1 MSIALLACMMAAN
14 CPICTEPIR
23 EHTVLNVR
31 CCSMQICQEC
41 MQSYC
46 TEQMKEGIFSISCPF
61 TGCDKKLDHGMV
73 MNNLTQET
81 HKKLFEKMI
90 VESTSNP
97 RIKTCPSCSRA
108 EEISADNL
116 AIINKA
122 KNAWFSSAN
131 SKTLQIKCTSCSL
144 KWCFSCHAPWH
155 NGMTC
160 SVYLKGD
167 KAFGDWMRWK
177 LGPTVNAHF
186 CPKCRIP
193 IQRSSGCPSMVC
205 CKCRERWC
213 YNCGQS
219 RYWDN
224 TLFGPHYSRIALKG
238 CLAPSY
244 LFCNSLAITY
254 IIRIGFLLSVLAG
267 MVTILVIGIL
277 ILPLILIGMCTTLP
291 LYKLML
297 RKWAYNR
304 HKRRVTPTNRVNL
317 KSSVSLLLRLGVLTL
332 VISLFILLFPLIIL
346 TSVTVVPLLYYMI
359 LLKRRKELDS

>member
-1 MSIALLACMMAAN
+1 MMMMRRRRGRRFRTVD
-14 CPICTEPIR
+14 CSICTEPIR
-23 EHTVLNVR
+23 ETTMLSVR
-31 CCSMQICQEC
+31 CCSTQICQEC

-177 LGPTVNAHF
+177 LGPTINAHF

-205 CKCRERWC
+205 SYCNVSWC
-213 YNCGQS
+213 YDCGQS
-219 RYWDN
+219 KNWDN
-224 TLFGPHYSRIALKG
+224 TFLGPHYSKTALKG
-238 CLAPSY
+238 CLAPNY
-244 LFCNSLAITY
+244 LFYNSLTITY
-254 IIRIGFLLSVLAG
+254 IIRIALLLSMLTG
-267 MVTILVIGIL
+267 MVAMGSVVFVFGIP
-277 ILPLILIGMCTTLP
+277 ILPLVLVGMCTTLP
-291 LYKLML
+291 LYKLLQRERAINGITPMRML
-297 RKWAYNR
+297 NTSIT
-304 HKRRVTPTNRVNL
+304 H
-317 KSSVSLLLRLGVLTL
+317 SVRIGIVTL
-332 VISLFILLFPLIIL
+332 VISLFILLSPLIL
-346 TSVTVVPLLYYMI
+346 LSATTLGPLLVYASR
-359 LLKRRKELDS
+359 LAKQT